1 MQTSTA
7 RAAGNRTSLAS
18 TRPDKASEPLHDP
31 PLGIIWRP
39 KGLQWNRLAAGTKI
53 VEGHGDQMSAAANRN
68 QQASIS
74 RPTRAVAE
82 NILVKEGKGKKGG
95 GWAHSG
101 APTQRKSRP
110 DEVGELGARPTQKT
124 RDGADPGAK
133 VEFTLFSKNQAYQP
147 GNVGPGSPKRNLA
160 PRRVGPGPALRHRG
174 SCSRSWDPYTR
185 RPEPEKHSQDRAQK
199 PGKNAGPT
207 QHEKGQRGIL
217 SGTAQQTKAKARRP
231 ALSLLCGCCLLCGPR
246 RSALL
251 LL

>member
-39 KGLQWNRLAAGTKI
+39 PKGLQWNRLAAGTKI

-68 QQASIS
+68 Q
-74 RPTRAVAE
+74 PTRAVAE

-110 DEVGELGARPTQKT
+110 GEVGARPTQKT

-133 VEFTLFSKNQAYQP
+133 VEFTLLSKTKPISLGTWGREVQR
-147 GNVGPGSPKRNLA
+147 GTWHRGGL
-160 PRRVGPGPALRHRG
+160 GPGPRYVTEALAAEVGTPTPAGLNPRSTARTGPRSLGRTQAQPNTRRG
-174 SCSRSWDPYTR
+174 S
-185 RPEPEKHSQDRAQK
+185 EAF
-199 PGKNAGPT
+199 
-207 QHEKGQRGIL
+207 
-217 SGTAQQTKAKARRP
+217 
-231 ALSLLCGCCLLCGPR
+231 
-246 RSALL
+246 
-251 LL
+251 